1 VAERTLLIVRHAK
14 SDWEAGAPD
23 HERPLNARGR
33 REAPELGRRLA
44 AAGLRPDRVI
54 CSDAVRALETWG
66 LAAAA
71 WPDPPALLAD
81 SRLYDASRS
90 EVLAVITETTDD
102 VTTLACVGHE
112 PTSSALATVLT
123 GSSEPEV
130 AEQLAAGLK
139 TACAVV
145 LTFDRPWSAVEP
157 GSGHLVALVAP
168 R

>member
-1 VAERTLLIVRHAK
+1 VADRTLLIVRHAK

-44 AAGLRPDRVI
+44 AGGLRPDRVI

-71 WPDPPALLAD
+71 WPGRPELVAD

-90 EVLAVITETTDD
+90 EVLAVITETPDD
-102 VTTLACVGHE
+102 VATLACVGHE
-112 PTSSALATVLT
+112 PISSALAALLA
-123 GSSEPEV
+123 GSSEPKV
-130 AEQLAAGLK
+130 AEELAAGLK

-145 LTFDRPWSAVEP
+145 LTFDGPWAALEP
-157 GSGHLVALVAP
+157 GAGHLVAVVSP